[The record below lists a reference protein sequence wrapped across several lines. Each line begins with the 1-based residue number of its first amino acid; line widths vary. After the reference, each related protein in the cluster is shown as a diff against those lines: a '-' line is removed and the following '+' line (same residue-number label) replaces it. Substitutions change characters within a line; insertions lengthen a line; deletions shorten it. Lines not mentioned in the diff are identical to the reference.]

1 MLQKPKG
8 TLDIYGED
16 GKIFDYIS
24 NYTSA
29 FMSLYNYEFI
39 KLPTFEST
47 FEKTELFKRGVGDTT
62 DIVNKETYDFLDK
75 SNRKMTL
82 RPEMTAGTARCLI
95 EDKLYAEGV
104 KKFYYLG
111 SCFRYERPQSGR
123 LREFTQFGIECFNVS
138 NPKVD
143 AEVISLAYRY
153 LSGLGLTNLVVKL
166 NSLGNKESRK
176 EYNEV
181 IKEYLSKDY
190 DNLCDTCKERLSKN
204 PLRILDC
211 KYDGERE
218 YIKNA
223 PKTLD
228 YLNEESKSYFEEVKS
243 SLESLGIPFIEDSTL
258 VRGLDYYSHTVFEII
273 SDIPELGKANTL
285 CGGGRYDGLVEL
297 LGGPS
302 TPGIGFAMG
311 IERIIILLKELECY
325 VPDRELDVFVM
336 NLDNTNYAFQIIDD
350 LRLSEFSVETDYTG
364 KNMKGMWKLVDKLN
378 PKFVLIIGED
388 ERVSNYITVKDNIT
402 KEETKVKTSDLIDYL
417 NTNI

>member
-1 MLQKPKG
+1 
-8 TLDIYGED
+8 
-16 GKIFDYIS
+16 
-24 NYTSA
+24 
-29 FMSLYNYEFI
+29 MSLYNYEFI

-47 FEKTELFKRGVGDTT
+47 ELFYRGVGDTT

-123 LREFTQFGIECFNVS
+123 FGIECFNVS

-176 EYNEV
+176 EYNKV

-228 YLNEESKSYFEEVKS
+228 YLNEESKSYFEEVKE
-243 SLESLGIPFIEDSTL
+243 SLESLGIPFVEDSTL

-273 SDIPELGKANTL
+273 SDIPDLGKANTL

-388 ERVSNYITVKDNIT
+388 ERVNDCITVKDNIT

>member
-47 FEKTELFKRGVGDTT
+47 ELFYRGVGDTT

-123 LREFTQFGIECFNVS
+123 LREFTQFGVECFNVS

-166 NSLGNKESRK
+166 NSLDNKESRK

-228 YLNEESKSYFEEVKS
+228 YLNEESKSYFEEVKE

-325 VPDRELDVFVM
+325 VPDKELDVFVM

-388 ERVSNYITVKDNIT
+388 ERKNDYITVKDNIT

>member
-16 GKIFDYIS
+16 GKIFDYVS

-47 FEKTELFKRGVGDTT
+47 ELFYRGVGDTT

-243 SLESLGIPFIEDSTL
+243 SLESLGIPFVEDSTL

-273 SDIPELGKANTL
+273 SDIPDLGKANTL

-388 ERVSNYITVKDNIT
+388 ERVNDCITVKDNIT

>member
-47 FEKTELFKRGVGDTT
+47 ELFYRGVGDTT

-181 IKEYLSKDY
+181 IKKYLSKDY

-228 YLNEESKSYFEEVKS
+228 YLNEESKSYFEEVKE

-273 SDIPELGKANTL
+273 SNIPELGKANTL

-297 LGGPS
+297 LGGPF

-311 IERIIILLKELECY
+311 IERIIILLKELGCY

>member
-47 FEKTELFKRGVGDTT
+47 ELFYRGVGDTT

-138 NPKVD
+138 NPKVE

-388 ERVSNYITVKDNIT
+388 ERVNDYITVKDNIT

>member
-47 FEKTELFKRGVGDTT
+47 ELFYRGVGDTT

-176 EYNEV
+176 EYNKV

-273 SDIPELGKANTL
+273 SDIPDLGKANTL
-285 CGGGRYDGLVEL
+285 CGGGRYDGLIEL

-388 ERVSNYITVKDNIT
+388 ERVNDYITVKDNIT

>member
-24 NYTSA
+24 NYTRA

-47 FEKTELFKRGVGDTT
+47 ELFYRGVGDTT

>member
-16 GKIFDYIS
+16 GKIFDYVS

-47 FEKTELFKRGVGDTT
+47 ELFYRGVGDTT

-176 EYNEV
+176 EYNKV

-243 SLESLGIPFIEDSTL
+243 SLESLGIPFVEDSTL
-258 VRGLDYYSHTVFEII
+258 VRGLDYYSHIVFEII

-388 ERVSNYITVKDNIT
+388 ERVNDYITVKDNIT

>member
-47 FEKTELFKRGVGDTT
+47 ELFYRGVGDTT

-176 EYNEV
+176 EYNKV

-228 YLNEESKSYFEEVKS
+228 YLNEESKSYFEEVKE
-243 SLESLGIPFIEDSTL
+243 SLESLGIPFVEDSTL

-388 ERVSNYITVKDNIT
+388 ERVNDYITVKDNIT

>member
-47 FEKTELFKRGVGDTT
+47 ELFYRGVGDTT

-95 EDKLYAEGV
+95 EDKLYTEGV

-243 SLESLGIPFIEDSTL
+243 SLESLGIPFVEDSTL

-336 NLDNTNYAFQIIDD
+336 NLDNTNYAFQIIED

-388 ERVSNYITVKDNIT
+388 ERVNDYITVKDNIT

>member
-47 FEKTELFKRGVGDTT
+47 ELFYRGVGDTT

-123 LREFTQFGIECFNVS
+123 LREFTQFGVECFNVS

-243 SLESLGIPFIEDSTL
+243 SLESLGIPFVEDSTL

-285 CGGGRYDGLVEL
+285 CGGGRYDGLIEL

-388 ERVSNYITVKDNIT
+388 ERVNDCITVKDNIT

>member
-47 FEKTELFKRGVGDTT
+47 ELFYRGVGDTT

-95 EDKLYAEGV
+95 EEKLYAEGV

-243 SLESLGIPFIEDSTL
+243 SLESLGIPFVEDSTL

-388 ERVSNYITVKDNIT
+388 ERVNDCITVKDNIT

>member
-47 FEKTELFKRGVGDTT
+47 ELFYRGVGDTT

-95 EDKLYAEGV
+95 EDKLYTEGV

-388 ERVSNYITVKDNIT
+388 ERVNDYITVKDNIT

>member
-47 FEKTELFKRGVGDTT
+47 ELFYRGVGDTT

-95 EDKLYAEGV
+95 EDKLYTEGV

-123 LREFTQFGIECFNVS
+123 LREFTQFGVECFNVS

-181 IKEYLSKDY
+181 IKKYLSKDY

-302 TPGIGFAMG
+302 TPGIGFAIG

-388 ERVSNYITVKDNIT
+388 ERVNDYITVKDNIT

>member
-47 FEKTELFKRGVGDTT
+47 ELFYRGVGDTT

-176 EYNEV
+176 EYNKV

-273 SDIPELGKANTL
+273 SNIPELGKANTL
-285 CGGGRYDGLVEL
+285 CGGGRYDGLIEL

-388 ERVSNYITVKDNIT
+388 ERVNDYITVKDNIT
-402 KEETKVKTSDLIDYL
+402 KGETKVKASDLIDYL

>member
-47 FEKTELFKRGVGDTT
+47 KLFYRGVGDTT

-176 EYNEV
+176 EYNKV

-228 YLNEESKSYFEEVKS
+228 YLNEESKSYFEEVKE

-388 ERVSNYITVKDNIT
+388 ERVNDYITVKDNIT

>member
-47 FEKTELFKRGVGDTT
+47 ELFYRGVGDTT

-123 LREFTQFGIECFNVS
+123 LREFTQFGVECFNVS

-243 SLESLGIPFIEDSTL
+243 SLESLGIPFVEDSTL

-311 IERIIILLKELECY
+311 IERIIILLKELACY
-325 VPDRELDVFVM
+325 IPDKELDVFVM

-388 ERVSNYITVKDNIT
+388 ERKNDYITVKDNIT

>member
-47 FEKTELFKRGVGDTT
+47 ELFYRGVGDTT

-218 YIKNA
+218 YIKNT

-243 SLESLGIPFIEDSTL
+243 SLESLGIPFVEDSTL

-273 SDIPELGKANTL
+273 SNIPELGKANTL
-285 CGGGRYDGLVEL
+285 CGGGRYDGLIEL

-388 ERVSNYITVKDNIT
+388 ERVNDYITVKDNIT

>member
-47 FEKTELFKRGVGDTT
+47 ELFYRGVGDTT

-95 EDKLYAEGV
+95 EDKLYTEGV

-228 YLNEESKSYFEEVKS
+228 YLNEESKSYFEEVKE

-273 SDIPELGKANTL
+273 SNIPELGKANTL

-378 PKFVLIIGED
+378 PKFVLTIGED
-388 ERVSNYITVKDNIT
+388 ERVNDYITVKDNIT

>member
-47 FEKTELFKRGVGDTT
+47 ELFYRGVGDTT

-95 EDKLYAEGV
+95 EDKLYTEGV

>member
-47 FEKTELFKRGVGDTT
+47 ELFYRGVGDTT

-95 EDKLYAEGV
+95 EDKLYTEGV

-123 LREFTQFGIECFNVS
+123 LREFTQFGVECFNVS

>member
-47 FEKTELFKRGVGDTT
+47 ELFYRGVGDTT

-285 CGGGRYDGLVEL
+285 CGGGRYDGLIEL

-388 ERVSNYITVKDNIT
+388 ERVNDCITVKDNIT

>member
-47 FEKTELFKRGVGDTT
+47 ELFYRGVGDTT

-181 IKEYLSKDY
+181 IKKYLSKDY

-218 YIKNA
+218 YIKNT

-243 SLESLGIPFIEDSTL
+243 SLESLGIPFVEDSTL

-325 VPDRELDVFVM
+325 VPDKELDVFVM

>member
-47 FEKTELFKRGVGDTT
+47 ELFYRGVGDTT

-95 EDKLYAEGV
+95 EDKLYTEGV

-350 LRLSEFSVETDYTG
+350 LRLSEFFVETDYTG

-388 ERVSNYITVKDNIT
+388 ERVNDYITVKDNIT

>member
-47 FEKTELFKRGVGDTT
+47 ELFYRGVGDTT

-123 LREFTQFGIECFNVS
+123 LREFTQFGVECFNVS

-325 VPDRELDVFVM
+325 VPDKELDVFVM

-378 PKFVLIIGED
+378 PKFILIIGED
-388 ERVSNYITVKDNIT
+388 ERKNDYITVKDNIT

>member
-47 FEKTELFKRGVGDTT
+47 ELFYRGVGDTT

-176 EYNEV
+176 EYNKV

-218 YIKNA
+218 YIKNT

-243 SLESLGIPFIEDSTL
+243 SLESLGIPFVEDSTL

-285 CGGGRYDGLVEL
+285 CGGGRYDGLIEL

-388 ERVSNYITVKDNIT
+388 ERVSDYITVKDNIT

>member
-47 FEKTELFKRGVGDTT
+47 ELFYRGVGDTT

-176 EYNEV
+176 EYNKV

-285 CGGGRYDGLVEL
+285 CGGGRYDGLIEL

-325 VPDRELDVFVM
+325 VPDKELDVFVM
-336 NLDNTNYAFQIIDD
+336 NLDNTNYAFQIIAD

-388 ERVSNYITVKDNIT
+388 ERVNDYITVKDNIT

>member
-47 FEKTELFKRGVGDTT
+47 ELFYRGVGDTT

-176 EYNEV
+176 EYNKV

-228 YLNEESKSYFEEVKS
+228 YLNEESKSYFEEVKE

-302 TPGIGFAMG
+302 TPGIGFAIG

-388 ERVSNYITVKDNIT
+388 ERVNDYITVKDNIT

>member
-47 FEKTELFKRGVGDTT
+47 ELFYRGVGDTT

-123 LREFTQFGIECFNVS
+123 LREFTQFGVECFNVS

-302 TPGIGFAMG
+302 TPGIGFAIG

-388 ERVSNYITVKDNIT
+388 ERVNDYITVKDNIT

>member
-47 FEKTELFKRGVGDTT
+47 ELFYRGVGDTT

-95 EDKLYAEGV
+95 EDKLYTEGV

-176 EYNEV
+176 EYNKV

-190 DNLCDTCKERLSKN
+190 DNLCDTCKERLYKN

-228 YLNEESKSYFEEVKS
+228 YLNEESKSYFEEVKE

-273 SDIPELGKANTL
+273 SNIPELGKANTL
-285 CGGGRYDGLVEL
+285 CGGGRYDGLIEL

-388 ERVSNYITVKDNIT
+388 ERVNDYITVKDNIT

>member
-47 FEKTELFKRGVGDTT
+47 ELFYRGVGDTT

-82 RPEMTAGTARCLI
+82 RPEMTAGIARCLI

-228 YLNEESKSYFEEVKS
+228 YLNEESKSYFEEVKE

>member
-47 FEKTELFKRGVGDTT
+47 ELFYRSVGDTT

-176 EYNEV
+176 EYNKV

-243 SLESLGIPFIEDSTL
+243 SLESLGIPFVEDSTL

-285 CGGGRYDGLVEL
+285 CGGGRYDGLIEL

-388 ERVSNYITVKDNIT
+388 ERVSDYITVKDNIT

>member
-47 FEKTELFKRGVGDTT
+47 ELFYRGVGDTT

-228 YLNEESKSYFEEVKS
+228 YLNEESKSYFEEVKE

-325 VPDRELDVFVM
+325 VPDKELDVFVM

-388 ERVSNYITVKDNIT
+388 ERKNDYITVKDNIT

>member
-47 FEKTELFKRGVGDTT
+47 ELFYRGVGDTT

-176 EYNEV
+176 EYNKV

-228 YLNEESKSYFEEVKS
+228 YLNEESKSYFEEVKE

-285 CGGGRYDGLVEL
+285 CGGGRYDGLIEL

-388 ERVSNYITVKDNIT
+388 ERVNDYITVKDNIT

>member
-47 FEKTELFKRGVGDTT
+47 ELFYRGVGDTT

-176 EYNEV
+176 EYNKV

-243 SLESLGIPFIEDSTL
+243 SLESLGIPFVEDSTL

-388 ERVSNYITVKDNIT
+388 ERVNDYITVKDNIT
-402 KEETKVKTSDLIDYL
+402 KEETKVKTSDLVDYL

>member
-47 FEKTELFKRGVGDTT
+47 ELFYRGVGDTT

-95 EDKLYAEGV
+95 EDKLYTEGV

-123 LREFTQFGIECFNVS
+123 LREFTQFGVECFNVS

-181 IKEYLSKDY
+181 IKKYLSKDY

-388 ERVSNYITVKDNIT
+388 ERVNDCITVKDNIT

>member
-47 FEKTELFKRGVGDTT
+47 ELFYRGVGDTT

-190 DNLCDTCKERLSKN
+190 DNLCDTCKERLYKN

-243 SLESLGIPFIEDSTL
+243 FLESLGIPFIEDSTL

-350 LRLSEFSVETDYTG
+350 LRLSEFSVETNYTG

-388 ERVSNYITVKDNIT
+388 ERVNDYITVKDNIT

>member
-47 FEKTELFKRGVGDTT
+47 ELFYRGVGDTT

-176 EYNEV
+176 EYNKV

-243 SLESLGIPFIEDSTL
+243 SLESLGIPFVEDSTL

-388 ERVSNYITVKDNIT
+388 ERVNNYITVKDNIT

>member
-47 FEKTELFKRGVGDTT
+47 ELFYRGVGDTT

-228 YLNEESKSYFEEVKS
+228 YLNEESKSYFEEVKE

-388 ERVSNYITVKDNIT
+388 ERVNDCITVKDNIT

>member
-16 GKIFDYIS
+16 GKIFDYIC

-47 FEKTELFKRGVGDTT
+47 ELFYRGVGDTT

-176 EYNEV
+176 EYNKV

-273 SDIPELGKANTL
+273 SNIPELGKANTL
-285 CGGGRYDGLVEL
+285 CGGGRYDGFIEL

-388 ERVSNYITVKDNIT
+388 ERVNDYITVKDNIT
-402 KEETKVKTSDLIDYL
+402 KEETKVKASDLIDYL